1 MRRTPLASRAPSP
14 TGRRA
19 RGWTIWPVLSCGRT
33 GAPPG
38 EKQLRACPRRPRG
51 RAWVRWNRPGV
62 RRSASSSP
70 LSRGCGERESIS
82 ACASAR
88 DWRARGRRACKLV
101 TLIFDRHHTRK
112 QRVAAALA
120 VAHVRL
126 VSARLPPLLCLA
138 LLCFALP
145 CFALLCCA
153 LLCFASNCCGFL
165 ALLCFALLCFA
176 LL

>member
-1 MRRTPLASRAPSP
+1 MARAPSP

-38 EKQLRACPRRPRG
+38 ERQLRACPRRPRG

-62 RRSASSSP
+62 RRCASSSP

-101 TLIFDRHHTRK
+101 TLIFDRHHKRK
-112 QRVAAALA
+112 QRVAAALV

-145 CFALLCCA
+145 CCALLCCD
-153 LLCFASNCCGFL
+153 LLCFALNCCGFPCVAL
-165 ALLCFALLCFA
+165 LLCFALL
-176 LL
+176 